1 MPDWSYHP
9 FFKPIL
15 FRLPAEDARR
25 ATLALLA
32 FQAKTRLGRRIFQLF
47 GHGIPPRELAVEAFG
62 ITFPAPLGVAPG
74 IDVDAESLAVL
85 QYLGVGF
92 VAAGPAGETRV
103 ARSFDTDPIRI
114 REALSIAT
122 SEGAPGP
129 SAAELARRIAGT
141 PLLQVPVAVAL
152 RGPDLAAAAR
162 AAEGVAHFFFVPAAA
177 AEDEPAL
184 RALRAATRRPLVLR
198 LSASW
203 DDATLERVLERALA
217 IGIDGC
223 VAVSGERTDL
233 LPGGSVTG
241 PFLRARRR
249 EITKRVC
256 AMYGERLVVVASG
269 GIMTPDDALEAL
281 DDGARLVELYE
292 GLVYGG
298 PALPGRIVHRLEHRA
313 RSAARPERLPEGQ
326 REPESLEGARDRAL
340 PLPRPA
346 PLELRAYHAWGCRL
360 VAFTGLVLVASGIA
374 ALVLASTTTFFPYD
388 YQYLGMTAEDLCRRN
403 ACKIVHFM
411 KHDRVSFGGAILAIG
426 IVYVWLAQKP
436 LRRGEPWAFWSL
448 LASGLAGFGSFLLYR
463 GYGYLD
469 IWHGWA
475 TLALL
480 PFYLAGMT
488 LAFAGLTRPRSL
500 RQMFRVAAP
509 AYAWSPA
516 GMGRTCLTFAAAGMI
531 LGGLLIMFVGVTG
544 VFVATDLA
552 FMGVTV
558 DELEAISTKLVPLIA
573 HDRSGFGGG
582 LFSGGLVILASI
594 WCGVRPGAADL
605 WWTLFSAGAVGF
617 GCAIGVHPI
626 VGYTSFVHLLP
637 AYLGALAF
645 LTGMALLHRPMC
657 RVPPGDRFPEIG

>member
-1 MPDWSYHP
+1 MPDWTYHP
-9 FFKPIL
+9 FFKPVL
-15 FRLPAEDARR
+15 FRFPGEDARR

-32 FQAKTRLGRRIFQLF
+32 FQAKTRLGRRIFRLF

-62 ITFPAPLGVAPG
+62 ITFPAPIGVAPG
-74 IDVDAESLAVL
+74 IDIDADALAVL

-92 VAAGPAGETRV
+92 VAAGPAGEARV

-122 SEGAPGP
+122 SEGAAGP
-129 SAAELARRIAGT
+129 SAAELARKIAAT
-141 PLLQVPVAVAL
+141 PSLEVPVAVAL

-162 AAEGVAHFFFVPAAA
+162 AAEGVARLFFVPAAA

-184 RALRAATRRPLVLR
+184 AALREATRRPLVLR

-203 DDATLERVLERALA
+203 DDATLDRVLERALA

-223 VAVSGERTDL
+223 VAVSGEGTGL

-249 EITKRVC
+249 EVTKRVLALC
-256 AMYGERLVVVASG
+256 GERLPIVASG
-269 GIMTPDDALEAL
+269 GILTPDDALEAL

-298 PALPGRIVHRLEHRA
+298 PALPGRIVHRLEHRVH
-313 RSAARPERLPEGQ
+313 SAAQPGRLPEGQ
-326 REPESLEGARDRAL
+326 REHEPSARLPEAQ
-340 PLPRPA
+340 PRPA
-346 PLELRAYHAWGCRL
+346 PSELRSLHIWGCRL
-360 VAFTGLVLVASGIA
+360 VAFTGLVLAASGIT
-374 ALVLASTTTFFPYD
+374 ALVLASTVTFFPYD
-388 YQYLGMTAEDLCRRN
+388 FQFLGMTAEELCLRN

-426 IVYVWLAQKP
+426 IVYVWLAQRP
-436 LRRGEPWAFWSL
+436 LRRGEPWAFWIL
-448 LASGLAGFGSFLLYR
+448 LASGLSGFASFLLYL

-469 IWHGWA
+469 VWHGWA
-475 TLALL
+475 TLALS
-480 PFYLAGMT
+480 PFYLAGMA
-488 LAFAGLTRPRSL
+488 LAFAGLTRPRSI
-500 RQMFRVAAP
+500 RQLFRVGAP
-509 AYAWSPA
+509 AYAWSPS

-531 LGGLLIMFVGVTG
+531 GGGLLIMIVGVTR
-544 VFVATDLA
+544 VFVDTDLA
-552 FMGVTV
+552 YMGITV
-558 DELEAISTKLVPLIA
+558 AELDAISPKLVPLIA

-582 LFSGGLVILASI
+582 LFSGGLAILASI
-594 WCGVRPGAADL
+594 WCGSKPGATDL
-605 WWTLFSAGAVGF
+605 WWTLLAAGAVGF
-617 GCAIGVHPI
+617 GCAIGVHPL

-657 RVPPGDRFPEIG
+657 RAPKADRFSEFG